1 MSTSK
6 SYFDD
11 ENDPRRNSGPI
22 PVLKNRAEYEM
33 IISRL
38 EERVEKLEKSLQK
51 TQTKYSQSLT
61 ELFSSFPAKASVV
74 ESGSIQQPFAPHT
87 KLEVSFGKRF
97 PDPPKVIAWIVVKDK
112 LGEGSSGSSSGGAPG
127 SPRSGAAS
135 PPLSSSS
142 SSSRGSQRKTQGVI
156 NLFNIEDELGTE
168 VIKIKPNYITV
179 NTINDNKRVTF
190 VIPSYIELAAGTA
203 ERKQSAMLYWIAWNP
218 QKFNPKISSCIQKVY
233 SSPGSFPRSV
243 NNHFYTHSFF
253 LYQYHI

>member
-1 MSTSK
+1 MSISQ
-6 SYFDD
+6 SFFDD

-22 PVLKNRAEYEM
+22 PILKNRAEYEM

-38 EERVEKLEKSLQK
+38 EERVEKLEKSLKK

-97 PDPPKVIAWIVVKDK
+97 PDPPKVIAWIVMKDK
-112 LGEGSSGSSSGGAPG
+112 FADASGSSSGGSGAPG
-127 SPRSGAAS
+127 SPRSNISS
-135 PPLSSSS
+135 P
-142 SSSRGSQRKTQGVI
+142 RASQRKTQSPM
-156 NLFNIEDELGTE
+156 NMFNIEDELGTE
-168 VIKIKPNYITV
+168 VIKIRPNYITV
-179 NTINDNKRVTF
+179 SAANENNKATF
-190 VIPSYIELAAGTA
+190 VIPSYIELAAGTM

-243 NNHFYTHSFF
+243 NNIKLYYYLLLLSFF
-253 LYQYHI
+253 FF